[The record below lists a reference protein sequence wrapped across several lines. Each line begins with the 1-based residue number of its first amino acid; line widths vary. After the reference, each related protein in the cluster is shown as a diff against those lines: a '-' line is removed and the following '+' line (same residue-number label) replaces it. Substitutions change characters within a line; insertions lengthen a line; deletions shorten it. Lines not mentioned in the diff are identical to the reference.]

1 MQVSYWAP
9 ADDPFFF
16 EGHYVEPWEIERLNS
31 ASPAIHELLS
41 CEASLGNKLVAV
53 AERYFQL
60 RAPLR
65 QNVLSLPSGLA
76 FLTPLYPQAV
86 RVLDG
91 DEDGVVLCLA
101 SGARVF
107 PHGHEREPPSSSPPN
122 AA

>member
-1 MQVSYWAP
+1 MSYWAP
-9 ADDPFFF
+9 ADDPHFS
-16 EGHYVEPWEIERLNS
+16 EGHYVEPWELERLHS
-31 ASPAIHELLS
+31 ASPVIRELLS
-41 CEASLGNKLVAV
+41 QEASHGNKLVAV
-53 AERYFQL
+53 AERFFQL

-65 QNVLSLPSGLA
+65 QSVLSLPTGLA

-107 PHGHEREPPSSSPPN
+107 PHGHEREPPGSPTR
-122 AA
+122 AAA